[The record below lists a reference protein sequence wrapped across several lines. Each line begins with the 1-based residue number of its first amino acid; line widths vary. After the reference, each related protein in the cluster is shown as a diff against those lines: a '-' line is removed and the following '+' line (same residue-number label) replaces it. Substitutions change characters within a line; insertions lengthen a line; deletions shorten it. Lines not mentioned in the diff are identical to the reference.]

1 MQLRDAA
8 KGARRTFLRKSQK
21 ELHFLPASL
30 NKARLR
36 RWIKKGSIVQ
46 EPQKGHADATL
57 TGGPPAQYDHTS
69 MLATAKNL
77 FGLHGFLTK
86 RDVSRSQP
94 FPFRRDRWWLRKS

>member
-8 KGARRTFLRKSQK
+8 KGAQRTFLLKSQK
-21 ELHFLPASL
+21 ELHFLPAARQP
-30 NKARLR
+30 NKTRLR

-69 MLATAKNL
+69 MLATVTIAIE
-77 FGLHGFLTK
+77 
-86 RDVSRSQP
+86 V
-94 FPFRRDRWWLRKS
+94 

>member
-1 MQLRDAA
+1 M
-8 KGARRTFLRKSQK
+8 TFLRESQRSW
-21 ELHFLPASL
+21 HFAGCLASL
-30 NKARLR
+30 NKTRLR

-57 TGGPPAQYDHTS
+57 KGGPPAQYDHTS

-94 FPFRRDRWWLRKS
+94 FPFRRDGG

>member
-1 MQLRDAA
+1 MQLREL
-8 KGARRTFLRKSQK
+8 KGPFSSSLKRSCTFCRL
-21 ELHFLPASL
+21 LASL
-30 NKARLR
+30 NKTGC

-57 TGGPPAQYDHTS
+57 KGGPPAQYDHTS